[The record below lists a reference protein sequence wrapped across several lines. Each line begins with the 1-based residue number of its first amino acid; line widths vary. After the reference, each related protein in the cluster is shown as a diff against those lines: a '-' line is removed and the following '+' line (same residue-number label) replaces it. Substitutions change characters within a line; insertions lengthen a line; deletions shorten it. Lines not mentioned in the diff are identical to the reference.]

1 MDRNKIRKEIA
12 NLINSIKEHSDNIG
26 DSKHIPQLELELIL
40 NKIKSLYEKSIVFN
54 YLNSL
59 PEEEKPNNTPTTT
72 IEEKIMVEIS
82 KKEDKAVMETIEI
95 TQQEVAAE
103 ETKTTQEVKKPE
115 VPPIQK
121 SAANHLA
128 DIKTAIGIN
137 DKFQFAN
144 ELFQGNMQEYE
155 IGIQQLNSSENID
168 SAMVYFNSL
177 QKLYNWDLENE
188 TVKRLLSI
196 VEKRYS

>member
-1 MDRNKIRKEIA
+1 MDKNKIRKEIA
-12 NLINSIKEHSDNIG
+12 DLINSIKEHSDNIG
-26 DSKHIPQLELELIL
+26 DNKHIAQLELELIL
-40 NKIKSLYEKSIVFN
+40 SKIKSLYEKSIVFN
-54 YLNSL
+54 YLNSH
-59 PEEEKPNNTPTTT
+59 PETEQKNTTPTTT

-82 KKEDKAVMETIEI
+82 KKEEKAVAETIEI
-95 TQQEVAAE
+95 LQNNPVADTKIIE
-103 ETKTTQEVKKPE
+103 EEKNPE
-115 VPPIQK
+115 PVVIQK
-121 SAANHLA
+121 STSTRLA
-128 DIKTAIGIN
+128 DIKAAIGIN